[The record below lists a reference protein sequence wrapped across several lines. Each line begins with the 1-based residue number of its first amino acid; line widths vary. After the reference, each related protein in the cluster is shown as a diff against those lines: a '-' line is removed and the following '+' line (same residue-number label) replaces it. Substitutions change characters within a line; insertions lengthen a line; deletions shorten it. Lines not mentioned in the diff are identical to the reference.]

1 MAHILIL
8 HILISFQQLSFKLGN
23 FTDYNVFFPA
33 VCWQIFTNWSQSK
46 VENIV
51 EGSIELWFT
60 FEFSN

>member
-8 HILISFQQLSFKLGN
+8 HIFISFQQLTFKLRN
-23 FTDYNVFFPA
+23 FTDYNAFFPA
-33 VCWQIFTNWSQSK
+33 VCWQIFTDWSGK
-46 VENIV
+46 V